1 MKSRQVR
8 GREILGSRVLAAELG
23 KSRQVP
29 RKPISEEKNKM
40 GMRFLASFK
49 KTCSFEDWL
58 KLVDSLKPQM
68 DKHGL
73 KLIFATESEDGT
85 SIYDVGEAATM
96 EGVEAFL
103 SDPEVRQM
111 RVDAGV
117 DIDSQEVISAVGK
130 FNVF

>member
-1 MKSRQVR
+1 
-8 GREILGSRVLAAELG
+8 
-23 KSRQVP
+23 
-29 RKPISEEKNKM
+29 
-40 GMRFLASFK
+40 MRFLATFK
-49 KTCSFEDWL
+49 KSCDFKRWL
-58 KLVDSLKPQM
+58 KLVDGLKPHM
-68 DKHGL
+68 NKHGL

-96 EGVEAFL
+96 EGVEAFI

-117 DIDSQEVISAVGK
+117 DVDSQEVISAVGK

>member
-1 MKSRQVR
+1 
-8 GREILGSRVLAAELG
+8 
-23 KSRQVP
+23 
-29 RKPISEEKNKM
+29 M
-40 GMRFLASFK
+40 GMRILGSFK
-49 KTCSFEDWL
+49 KTCRFEDWL

-73 KLIFATESEDGT
+73 KFIFATESEDGN

-96 EGVEAFL
+96 ESVETFL
-103 SDPEVRQM
+103 SDPEVRKM
-111 RVDAGV
+111 RIDAGV

>member
-1 MKSRQVR
+1 
-8 GREILGSRVLAAELG
+8 
-23 KSRQVP
+23 
-29 RKPISEEKNKM
+29 M
-40 GMRFLASFK
+40 GMRFIGSFK

-73 KLIFATESEDGT
+73 KLIFATESEDGN

-103 SDPEVRQM
+103 SDPKVRQM
-111 RVDAGV
+111 RIDAGV
-117 DIDSQEVISAVGK
+117 DINSQEVISAVGK

>member
-1 MKSRQVR
+1 MD
-8 GREILGSRVLAAELG
+8 I
-23 KSRQVP
+23 
-29 RKPISEEKNKM
+29 
-40 GMRFLASFK
+40 RFLGSFK

-58 KLVDSLKPQM
+58 KLVDSLRPQM

-73 KLIFATESEDGT
+73 KSIFATESEDGT

-103 SDPEVRQM
+103 SDPKVRQM
-111 RVDAGV
+111 RIDAGV
-117 DIDSQEVISAVGK
+117 DINSQEVISAVGK

>member
-1 MKSRQVR
+1 
-8 GREILGSRVLAAELG
+8 
-23 KSRQVP
+23 
-29 RKPISEEKNKM
+29 M
-40 GMRFLASFK
+40 GMRFIGSFK

-73 KLIFATESEDGT
+73 KLIFATESEDGN
-85 SIYDVGEAATM
+85 SICDVGEAATM

-111 RVDAGV
+111 RIDAGV

-130 FNVF
+130 FKVF